1 MSRTIKEAWT
11 DYERYYAKGFA
22 VVAKKDLPV
31 YKQLTGSF
39 VVATI
44 KKGTQVTTK
53 PVTGGYQSRVEVKEG
68 WVNITA
74 LGKPGK
80 NKVKMP
86 SLKPQDFDIKFNEKQ
101 DFKKYYK
108 DD

>member
-31 YKQLTGSF
+31 YKQLTGRF

-44 KKGTQVTTK
+44 KKRN
-53 PVTGGYQSRVEVKEG
+53 TG
-68 WVNITA
+68 
-74 LGKPGK
+74 
-80 NKVKMP
+80 
-86 SLKPQDFDIKFNEKQ
+86 
-101 DFKKYYK
+101 YY
-108 DD
+108 

>member
-44 KKGTQVTTK
+44 KKEHRLLLNLLQVGTNQ
-53 PVTGGYQSRVEVKEG
+53 E
-68 WVNITA
+68 
-74 LGKPGK
+74 
-80 NKVKMP
+80 
-86 SLKPQDFDIKFNEKQ
+86 
-101 DFKKYYK
+101 
-108 DD
+108 